1 MARRSQ
7 QVVGR
12 EVLSNAI
19 KVTLS
24 QEIKSQSMKLVP
36 PNVGRSQ
43 IQSNRTPTLRQE
55 CNAIAAMLNDVAANS
70 YEELRAIRRTVL
82 RAEARTKNAFNGEG
96 VIFVRFAAHRTAVSA
111 TISFKSFAPTFFGT
125 RIRASENVCQNGPL
139 LTSVTP

>member
-24 QEIKSQSMKLVP
+24 QEIKSQSRKLVP

-70 YEELRAIRRTVL
+70 YEELRAIP
-82 RAEARTKNAFNGEG
+82 RAILSPFECHTIAMRSGGE
-96 VIFVRFAAHRTAVSA
+96 
-111 TISFKSFAPTFFGT
+111 
-125 RIRASENVCQNGPL
+125 N
-139 LTSVTP
+139 